1 MRFLLIISVSRKIK
15 NMKQT
20 TLKSIILVPVLLL
33 VSTVLHAQSE
43 WENISS
49 SYFKWGTNYDVKIT
63 SSSLNN
69 LSFWNYNA
77 ELAEN
82 KRNNTW
88 KSQNIQMNLYWKESK
103 AWKITFDIRNAN
115 NRHDYKYSVLDSNG
129 KEVWHTGNI
138 YWGYEIKANKS
149 SYGVETYTKYYCD
162 RKNYNSNYTYTD
174 TWDSNRQSWSNSYD
188 RNSRSVVIEY
198 DGMSTITIS
207 TDNERLHTFYGVNS
221 LSSISIC
228 AGTAANVQVTGFS
241 AQRKTIY
248 AEVKPYISSG
258 DTKYGKDDY
267 WGAAAEYSKAIDKGF
282 KSYDIYYRRA
292 SAYYAAEFYNNA
304 IDDFTKALSYKSTE
318 DAYLYRG
325 LAKLAKNDISG
336 IEDLKKGGSQ
346 GQALV
351 REFEMDNITYPN
363 NNSSSSKYMA
373 SGTGFFIDPRG
384 YIVTN
389 HHVIDGASGIDVF
402 VTKSGKTSTYKA
414 KGIVVDKSNDLA
426 IIKITDNTFAN
437 LPPIPYTIGSGTK
450 DVGTSVF
457 AMGYPQLSYLGEEI
471 KVTDG
476 IISSKTGYQ
485 GDITTYQ
492 ISAPIQPGNSGG
504 PLFEKN
510 GLLVGITNAGV
521 SELDNVGYAI
531 KVAYMNNLIEA
542 SPETI
547 YTPTTN
553 QLQGLSFTDKIKRIS
568 PYVVIIKIY

>member
-1 MRFLLIISVSRKIK
+1 MKQSILKCLLIP
-15 NMKQT
+15 M
-20 TLKSIILVPVLLL
+20 LLL
-33 VSTVLHAQSE
+33 VSTVLCAQSE
-43 WENISS
+43 WENVSS
-49 SYFKWGTNYDVKIT
+49 SYFRWGTNLNVVVT
-63 SSSLNN
+63 SSSLTN

-88 KSQNIQMNLYWKESK
+88 KSQDIQMNLYWKESK
-103 AWKITFDIRNAN
+103 AWRITFDIRNAN
-115 NRHDYKYSVLDSNG
+115 NRHDYKYSVMNANG
-129 KEVWHTGNI
+129 KEVWHTDNI
-138 YWGYEIKANKS
+138 YWGYKITANKS

-162 RKNYNSNYTYTD
+162 RKNYNSSYTYTD
-174 TWDSNRQSWSNSYD
+174 TWDSNMQSWVNSYD
-188 RNSRSVVIEY
+188 RTSRNVVIEY
-198 DGMSTITIS
+198 DGINTITIS

-228 AGTAANVQVTGFS
+228 AGTAANVQVTSFS
-241 AQRKTIY
+241 AQRKTVY

-258 DTKYGKDDY
+258 DAKYEKEDY

-292 SAYYAAEFYNNA
+292 SAYYSAEFYNNA

-351 REFEMDNITYPN
+351 REFEIDNITNSN
-363 NNSSSSKYMA
+363 NNNASSKYMA

-384 YIVTN
+384 YIITN

-402 VTKSGKTSTYKA
+402 VTKSGKTFTYKA
-414 KGIVVDKSNDLA
+414 MGIVVDKSNDLA
-426 IIKITDNTFAN
+426 IIKITDNTFAK
-437 LPPIPYTIGSGTK
+437 LPPVPYTIGSGTK

-504 PLFEKN
+504 PLFDKN

-531 KVAYMNNLIEA
+531 KVSYMNNLIEA

>member
-1 MRFLLIISVSRKIK
+1 
-15 NMKQT
+15 MKQSI
-20 TLKSIILVPVLLL
+20 LKFFIAPVLLL
-33 VSTVLHAQSE
+33 ISTVLYAQSE
-43 WENISS
+43 WENVSS
-49 SYFKWGTNYDVKIT
+49 YYFKWGTNHDVKIK

-88 KSQNIQMNLYWKESK
+88 KRQSIQMNLFWKESR

-115 NRHDYKYSVLDSNG
+115 NQHDYKYNVFDAND
-129 KEVWHTGNI
+129 KEVWHKGNI
-138 YWGYEIKANKS
+138 YWGYEITANKS

-162 RKNYNSNYTYTD
+162 LKKYNSNYTYTD
-174 TWDSNRQSWSNSYD
+174 TWDSNRQFWGASYD

-198 DGMSTITIS
+198 DGMNTITIS
-207 TDNERLHTFYGVNS
+207 TDNELLHTFKGVNS
-221 LSSISIC
+221 LSSITIC
-228 AGTAANVQVTGFS
+228 AGTAADVSVTNFS

-248 AEVKPYISSG
+248 AEAKPYISSG
-258 DTKYGKDDY
+258 DSKLGREDY
-267 WGAAAEYSKAIDKGF
+267 WGAAAEYSKAIDKGY
-282 KSYDIYYRRA
+282 KGYDIYYRRA

-304 IDDFTKALSYKSTE
+304 IDDFSKALSYKSTE
-318 DAYLYRG
+318 EAYLYRG

-336 IEDLKKGGSQ
+336 IDDLKKGGSQ

-351 REFEMDNITYPN
+351 REFEMDNITEPN
-363 NNSSSSKYMA
+363 DNRSSSKYVA

-389 HHVIDGASGIDVF
+389 HHVIEDASGIDVF

-414 KGIVVDKSNDLA
+414 KCVVVDKSNDLA
-426 IIKITDNTFAN
+426 IIKITDNTFTKLA
-437 LPPIPYTIGSGTK
+437 PVPYTIGSGTK

-504 PLFEKN
+504 PLFDKN

-521 SELDNVGYAI
+521 SELDNVGYSI
-531 KVAYMNNLIEA
+531 KVSYMNNLIEA

-553 QLQGLSFTDKIKRIS
+553 HLQGLSFTDKIKRIS

>member
-1 MRFLLIISVSRKIK
+1 M
-15 NMKQT
+15 
-20 TLKSIILVPVLLL
+20 
-33 VSTVLHAQSE
+33 
-43 WENISS
+43 
-49 SYFKWGTNYDVKIT
+49 
-63 SSSLNN
+63 
-69 LSFWNYNA
+69 
-77 ELAEN
+77 
-82 KRNNTW
+82 
-88 KSQNIQMNLYWKESK
+88 
-103 AWKITFDIRNAN
+103 
-115 NRHDYKYSVLDSNG
+115 
-129 KEVWHTGNI
+129 
-138 YWGYEIKANKS
+138 
-149 SYGVETYTKYYCD
+149 
-162 RKNYNSNYTYTD
+162 
-174 TWDSNRQSWSNSYD
+174 
-188 RNSRSVVIEY
+188 
-198 DGMSTITIS
+198 
-207 TDNERLHTFYGVNS
+207 
-221 LSSISIC
+221 SSIGII
-228 AGTAANVQVTGFS
+228 AGSAADVRVTNFS
-241 AQRKTIY
+241 AQRKTLY

-258 DTKYGKDDY
+258 DSKLGREDY
-267 WGAAAEYSKAIDKGF
+267 WGAAAEYSKAIDKGY

-304 IDDFTKALSYKSTE
+304 IDDFTKALSYNSTE

-336 IEDLKKGGSQ
+336 IDDLKKGGSQ

-351 REFEMDNITYPN
+351 REFEMDNITNPN
-363 NNSSSSKYMA
+363 NNSSSSKYIA

-389 HHVIDGASGIDVF
+389 HHVIEDASGIDVF

-414 KGIVVDKSNDLA
+414 KSVVVDKSNDLA
-426 IIKITDNTFAN
+426 IIKITDNTFAK
-437 LPPIPYTIGSGTK
+437 LAPVPYTIGSGTK

-504 PLFEKN
+504 PLFDKN

-531 KVAYMNNLIEA
+531 KVSYMNNLIDA

-553 QLQGLSFTDKIKRIS
+553 QLQGLSFTEKIKRVS

>member
-1 MRFLLIISVSRKIK
+1 MSTISLSRKIK
-15 NMKQT
+15 YMKQ
-20 TLKSIILVPVLLL
+20 SIRKCLIASVLLL
-33 VSTVLHAQSE
+33 VSTGIYAQSE
-43 WENISS
+43 WENVSS
-49 SYFKWGTNYDVKIT
+49 SYFRWGTNRNVKIS
-63 SSSLNN
+63 SSSLTN

-77 ELAEN
+77 ESAEN
-82 KRNNTW
+82 LRNNMW
-88 KSQNIQMNLYWKESK
+88 NGEYIMMNINWTESRP
-103 AWKITFDIRNAN
+103 WKISFNITNVN
-115 NRHDYKYSVLDSNG
+115 NRPDYKYSVIDSYG
-129 KEVWHTGNI
+129 KEKWHKDNI
-138 YWGYEIKANKS
+138 YWGYEISVKNS
-149 SYGVETYTKYYCD
+149 SGNSNQSFKKYYSSQ
-162 RKNYNSNYTYTD
+162 KNTGYSYSHTG
-174 TWDSNRQSWSNSYD
+174 TWDSSSNSWKNVSDSNYQT
-188 RNSRSVVIEY
+188 VIIEY
-198 DGMSTITIS
+198 DGTNTITVTADGS
-207 TDNERLHTFYGVNS
+207 RVRTFYNAKQ
-221 LSSISIC
+221 LSSIGII
-228 AGTAANVQVTGFS
+228 AGSAADVRVTNFS
-241 AQRKTIY
+241 AQRKTLY

-258 DTKYGKDDY
+258 DSKLGREDY
-267 WGAAAEYSKAIDKGF
+267 WGAAAEYSKAIDKGY

-336 IEDLKKGGSQ
+336 IDDLKKGGSQ

-351 REFEMDNITYPN
+351 REFEMDNITNPN
-363 NNSSSSKYMA
+363 NNSSSSKYIA

-389 HHVIDGASGIDVF
+389 HHVIEDASGIDVF

-414 KGIVVDKSNDLA
+414 KSVVVDKSNDLA
-426 IIKITDNTFAN
+426 IIKITDNTFTKLA
-437 LPPIPYTIGSGTK
+437 PVPYTIGSGTK

-504 PLFEKN
+504 PLFDKN

-531 KVAYMNNLIEA
+531 KVSYMNNLIDA

-553 QLQGLSFTDKIKRIS
+553 QLQGLSFTEKIKRVS

>member
-1 MRFLLIISVSRKIK
+1 
-15 NMKQT
+15 MKQSI
-20 TLKSIILVPVLLL
+20 LKCHIASVLLL
-33 VSTVLHAQSE
+33 VSTVIYAQSE
-43 WENISS
+43 WENVSS
-49 SYFKWGTNYDVKIT
+49 SYFRWGTNSNVKVS
-63 SSSLNN
+63 SSSLTN

-77 ELAEN
+77 ESAEN
-82 KRNNTW
+82 LRNNIWHGEYITMNVNW
-88 KSQNIQMNLYWKESK
+88 TESRAWRISFNITNV
-103 AWKITFDIRNAN
+103 N
-115 NRHDYKYSVLDSNG
+115 NRSDYKYSVIDDYG
-129 KEVWHTGNI
+129 KEKWHKDNI
-138 YWGYEIKANKS
+138 YWGYEISVKNNSGYSNQSFKKFYSSNKNT
-149 SYGVETYTKYYCD
+149 SYSYSHT
-162 RKNYNSNYTYTD
+162 S
-174 TWDSNRQSWSNSYD
+174 TWDSSSNSWKDVSDSNYQT
-188 RNSRSVVIEY
+188 VTIEY
-198 DGMSTITIS
+198 DGTGTITVTADGS
-207 TDNERLHTFYGVNS
+207 RVHTFYNAKQ
-221 LSSISIC
+221 LSSIGIV
-228 AGTAANVQVTGFS
+228 AGTAADVRVTNFS

-258 DTKYGKDDY
+258 DSKLRREDY
-267 WGAAAEYSKAIDKGF
+267 WGAASEYSKAIDKGY
-282 KSYDIYYRRA
+282 KCYDIYYRRA

-336 IEDLKKGGSQ
+336 IDDLKKGGSQ

-351 REFEMDNITYPN
+351 REFEMDNITNPN
-363 NNSSSSKYMA
+363 NNSSSSKYIA

-389 HHVIDGASGIDVF
+389 HHVIEDASGIDVF

-414 KGIVVDKSNDLA
+414 KSVVVDKSNDLA
-426 IIKITDNTFAN
+426 IIKITDNTFAK
-437 LPPIPYTIGSGTK
+437 LAPVPYTIGSGTK

-504 PLFEKN
+504 PLFDKN

-531 KVAYMNNLIEA
+531 KVSYMNNLIDA

-553 QLQGLSFTDKIKRIS
+553 QLQGLSFTEKIKRVS

>member
-1 MRFLLIISVSRKIK
+1 MSTISLSRKIK
-15 NMKQT
+15 YMKQ
-20 TLKSIILVPVLLL
+20 SIRKCLIASVLLL
-33 VSTVLHAQSE
+33 VSTGIYAQSE
-43 WENISS
+43 WENVSS
-49 SYFKWGTNYDVKIT
+49 SYFRWGTNRNVKIS
-63 SSSLNN
+63 SSSLTN

-77 ELAEN
+77 ESAEN
-82 KRNNTW
+82 LRNNMW
-88 KSQNIQMNLYWKESK
+88 NGEYIMMNINWTESRP
-103 AWKITFDIRNAN
+103 WKISFNITNVN
-115 NRHDYKYSVLDSNG
+115 NRPDYKYSVIDSYG
-129 KEVWHTGNI
+129 KEKWHKDNI
-138 YWGYEIKANKS
+138 YWGYEISVKNS
-149 SYGVETYTKYYCD
+149 SGNSNQSFKKYYSSQ
-162 RKNYNSNYTYTD
+162 KNTGYSYSHTG
-174 TWDSNRQSWSNSYD
+174 TWDSSSNSWKNVSDSNYQT
-188 RNSRSVVIEY
+188 VIIEY
-198 DGMSTITIS
+198 DGTNTITVTADGS
-207 TDNERLHTFYGVNS
+207 RVRTFYNAKQ
-221 LSSISIC
+221 LSSIGII
-228 AGTAANVQVTGFS
+228 AGSAADVRVTNFS
-241 AQRKTIY
+241 AQRKTLY

-258 DTKYGKDDY
+258 DSKLGREDY
-267 WGAAAEYSKAIDKGF
+267 WGAAAEYSKAIDKGY

-336 IEDLKKGGSQ
+336 IDDLKKGGSQ

-351 REFEMDNITYPN
+351 REFEMDNITNPN
-363 NNSSSSKYMA
+363 NNSSSSKYIA

-389 HHVIDGASGIDVF
+389 HHVIEDASGIDVF

-414 KGIVVDKSNDLA
+414 KSVVVDKSNDLA
-426 IIKITDNTFAN
+426 IIKITDNTFAK
-437 LPPIPYTIGSGTK
+437 LAPVPYTIGSGTK

-504 PLFEKN
+504 PLFDKN

-531 KVAYMNNLIEA
+531 KVSYMNNLIDA

-553 QLQGLSFTDKIKRIS
+553 QLQGLSFTEKIKRVS

>member
-1 MRFLLIISVSRKIK
+1 
-15 NMKQT
+15 MKQSI
-20 TLKSIILVPVLLL
+20 LKCHIASVLLL
-33 VSTVLHAQSE
+33 VSTVIYAQSE
-43 WENISS
+43 WENVSS
-49 SYFKWGTNYDVKIT
+49 SYFRWGTNSNVKVS
-63 SSSLNN
+63 SSSLTN

-77 ELAEN
+77 ESAEN
-82 KRNNTW
+82 LRNNIWHGEYITMNVNW
-88 KSQNIQMNLYWKESK
+88 TESRAWRISFNITNV
-103 AWKITFDIRNAN
+103 N
-115 NRHDYKYSVLDSNG
+115 NRSDYKYSVIDDYG
-129 KEVWHTGNI
+129 KEKWHKDNI
-138 YWGYEIKANKS
+138 YWGYEISVKNNSGYSNQSFKKFYSSNKNI
-149 SYGVETYTKYYCD
+149 SYSYSHT
-162 RKNYNSNYTYTD
+162 S
-174 TWDSNRQSWSNSYD
+174 TWDSSSNSWKDVSDSNYQT
-188 RNSRSVVIEY
+188 VTIEY
-198 DGMSTITIS
+198 DGTGTITVTADGS
-207 TDNERLHTFYGVNS
+207 RVHTFYNAKQ
-221 LSSISIC
+221 LSSIGIV
-228 AGTAANVQVTGFS
+228 AGTAADVRVTNFS

-258 DTKYGKDDY
+258 DSKLRREDY
-267 WGAAAEYSKAIDKGF
+267 WGAASEYSKAIDKGY
-282 KSYDIYYRRA
+282 KCYDIYYRRA

-336 IEDLKKGGSQ
+336 IDDLKKGGSQ

-351 REFEMDNITYPN
+351 REFEMDNITNPN
-363 NNSSSSKYMA
+363 NNSSSSKYIA

-389 HHVIDGASGIDVF
+389 HHVIEDASGIDVF

-414 KGIVVDKSNDLA
+414 KSVVVDKSNDLA
-426 IIKITDNTFAN
+426 IIKITDNTFTKLA
-437 LPPIPYTIGSGTK
+437 PVPYTIGSGTK

-504 PLFEKN
+504 PLFDKN

-531 KVAYMNNLIEA
+531 KVSYMNNLIDA

-553 QLQGLSFTDKIKRIS
+553 QLQGLSFTEKIKRVS

>member
-1 MRFLLIISVSRKIK
+1 
-15 NMKQT
+15 MKQSI
-20 TLKSIILVPVLLL
+20 LKCHIASVLLL
-33 VSTVLHAQSE
+33 VSTVIYAQSE
-43 WENISS
+43 WENVSS
-49 SYFKWGTNYDVKIT
+49 SYFRWGTNSNVKVS
-63 SSSLNN
+63 SSSLTN

-77 ELAEN
+77 ESAEN
-82 KRNNTW
+82 LRNNIWHGEYITMNVNW
-88 KSQNIQMNLYWKESK
+88 TESRAWRISFNITNV
-103 AWKITFDIRNAN
+103 N
-115 NRHDYKYSVLDSNG
+115 NRSDYKYSVIDDYG
-129 KEVWHTGNI
+129 KEKWHKDNI
-138 YWGYEIKANKS
+138 YWGYEISVKNNSGYSNQSFKKFYSSNKNT
-149 SYGVETYTKYYCD
+149 SYSYSHT
-162 RKNYNSNYTYTD
+162 S
-174 TWDSNRQSWSNSYD
+174 TWDSSSNSWKDVSDSNYQT
-188 RNSRSVVIEY
+188 VTIEY
-198 DGMSTITIS
+198 DGTGTITVTADGS
-207 TDNERLHTFYGVNS
+207 RVHTFYNAKQ
-221 LSSISIC
+221 LSSIGIV
-228 AGTAANVQVTGFS
+228 AGTAADVRVTNFS

-258 DTKYGKDDY
+258 DSKLRREDY
-267 WGAAAEYSKAIDKGF
+267 WGAASEYSKAIDKGY
-282 KSYDIYYRRA
+282 KCYDIYYRRA

-336 IEDLKKGGSQ
+336 IDDLKKGGSQ

-351 REFEMDNITYPN
+351 REFEMDNITNPN
-363 NNSSSSKYMA
+363 NNSSSSKYIA

-389 HHVIDGASGIDVF
+389 HHVIEDASGIDVF

-414 KGIVVDKSNDLA
+414 KSVVVDKSNDLA
-426 IIKITDNTFAN
+426 IIKITDNTFAK
-437 LPPIPYTIGSGTK
+437 LAPVPYTIGSGTK

-504 PLFEKN
+504 PLFDKN

-531 KVAYMNNLIEA
+531 KVSYMNNLIDA

-547 YTPTTN
+547 YTPTTD
-553 QLQGLSFTDKIKRIS
+553 QLQGLSFTEKIKRVS